1 MYNRCSTPND
11 VEETISAD
19 MVALFF
25 IRAKITKYFLQALN
39 SKKISIGFKTDK
51 LYLSALEP
59 INVQ

>member
-1 MYNRCSTPND
+1 
-11 VEETISAD
+11 